1 MYDRILVALDG
12 SPLAEQAL
20 PHAIAHA
27 EHFGAELV
35 LLRVLEPLR
44 LRSGLS
50 PVAIERTEERTRRL
64 VQEYLES
71 ITARV
76 EEQGVPV
83 RAVTVEGRSHQEI
96 IRFAESN
103 QIDLIVI
110 SSRGASGLSRWL
122 MGSVADRVVRGA
134 RMPVLLVQPR
144 KQQP

>member
-1 MYDRILVALDG
+1 MYDRILLALDG

-27 EHFGAELV
+27 ERFEGELV

-71 ITARV
+71 IAARV

-83 RAVTVEGRSHQEI
+83 RAVTVDGRSHQEI

-134 RMPVLLVQPR
+134 RMPVLLVRPQ

>member
-27 EHFGAELV
+27 ERFEAELV

>member
-27 EHFGAELV
+27 ERFEAELV

-44 LRSGLS
+44 LPSGLS

>member
-1 MYDRILVALDG
+1 MYDRILLALDG

-20 PHAIAHA
+20 PHAIAQA
-27 EHFGAELV
+27 ERFEAELV

-44 LRSGLS
+44 LSSGLS
-50 PVAIERTEERTRRL
+50 PVAVERTEERTRRL

-71 ITARV
+71 IAARV

-83 RAVTVEGRSHQEI
+83 RAVTVEGRSHLEI

-134 RMPVLLVQPR
+134 RMPVLLVQPQ